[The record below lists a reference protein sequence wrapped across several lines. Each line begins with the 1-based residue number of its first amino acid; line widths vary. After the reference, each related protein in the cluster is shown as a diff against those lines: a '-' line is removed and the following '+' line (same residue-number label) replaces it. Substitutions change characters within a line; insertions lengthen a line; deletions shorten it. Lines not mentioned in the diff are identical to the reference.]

1 MARTRSLRHSLAW
14 ALALMSIVA
23 LLAMG
28 AVVTSL
34 DAISETQGLLERS
47 MRSMRNADRSAISLL
62 QELVEDD
69 PAVRSDLRRATY
81 VYLDRIRRLT
91 NDPDEL
97 ALITDAER
105 AVARYYAAEPE
116 DPASRVLL
124 VEAFDRIAA
133 LVELNINQ
141 ATQAMSD
148 ARELTRST
156 RFVAAGTALTLLGG
170 FVLVVLGLQV
180 SAYRPFLEL
189 VQALERFGSG
199 DLSVRVPVRGPA
211 EIQTIAS
218 TFNATASALQ
228 DERESRTAFLAGVA
242 HDLKNPLHAL
252 RLSLAVIRPDR
263 PLPDER
269 RLRGVLATMA
279 NQLSQLDRMV
289 GDLLE
294 VQRAVR
300 GMPTLDLAPHD
311 LRGLVAASVE
321 LHRGTSDKHT
331 LELEAPEPVLAV
343 CDGTRVQQVLNN
355 LIGNAIKYSPDGGAV
370 RVRLSRDGDH
380 ARISVSDEGLG
391 VPETERERI
400 FELYQRRAEE
410 HRGIPGEGLGLYV
423 SRQIAIAH
431 GGDVELESEPGRGST
446 FTLVLP
452 LAGPPRAQDA

>member
-1 MARTRSLRHSLAW
+1 
-14 ALALMSIVA
+14 MSIVA

-47 MRSMRNADRSAISLL
+47 IRSMRNADRSAISLL

-189 VQALERFGSG
+189 VQ
-199 DLSVRVPVRGPA
+199 
-211 EIQTIAS
+211 
-218 TFNATASALQ
+218 
-228 DERESRTAFLAGVA
+228 
-242 HDLKNPLHAL
+242 
-252 RLSLAVIRPDR
+252 
-263 PLPDER
+263 
-269 RLRGVLATMA
+269 
-279 NQLSQLDRMV
+279 
-289 GDLLE
+289 
-294 VQRAVR
+294 
-300 GMPTLDLAPHD
+300 
-311 LRGLVAASVE
+311 
-321 LHRGTSDKHT
+321 
-331 LELEAPEPVLAV
+331 
-343 CDGTRVQQVLNN
+343 
-355 LIGNAIKYSPDGGAV
+355 
-370 RVRLSRDGDH
+370 
-380 ARISVSDEGLG
+380 
-391 VPETERERI
+391 
-400 FELYQRRAEE
+400 
-410 HRGIPGEGLGLYV
+410 
-423 SRQIAIAH
+423 
-431 GGDVELESEPGRGST
+431 
-446 FTLVLP
+446 
-452 LAGPPRAQDA
+452 